1 MRLGADPHR
10 HELDSGAY
18 HREYLDTVETP
29 TNEQSAGTTHVN
41 ETPIE
46 ETHITRE
53 PYYVPVGNEVGIF
66 QASHRNG
73 LPLLLK
79 GPTGC
84 GKTRFVEFMAWRMR
98 ESLTKIRYDGKAHA
112 VKATVEDYKTKKGFL
127 VTIPCHEDLTAN
139 DLVGR
144 FFLTLEQGAQWID
157 GPLTKAAR
165 FGGIC
170 YLDEV
175 VEARKD
181 VAVLLH
187 SLTDYRRILPL
198 VKKGTTVTP
207 PAEFMLIISYNPGY
221 QSVLKEM
228 KPSTKQRF
236 VAIDFDYPPQRTE
249 VQVVKHESGC
259 EEGLARSL
267 VEAGRKIRAL
277 KTQGLT
283 EGVSTRLLIY
293 AATLIREGVPAKQAV
308 MSTLV
313 SPVTDDEQM
322 TLSLIDICRGFELF

>member
-1 MRLGADPHR
+1 M
-10 HELDSGAY
+10 S
-18 HREYLDTVETP
+18 DTSMLL
-29 TNEQSAGTTHVN
+29 NEF
-41 ETPIE
+41 PIE
-46 ETHITRE
+46 QMDIRE
-53 PYYVPVGNEVGIF
+53 EPFYLPVGREAQVF
-66 QASHRNG
+66 QAAYKNR

-84 GKTRFVEFMAWRMR
+84 GKTRFVEHMAFTLQR
-98 ESLTKIRYDGKAHA
+98 SFTKVSYDPAQRTMAAQIKDFSAR
-112 VKATVEDYKTKKGFL
+112 KGFL

-144 FFLTLEQGAQWID
+144 FFLTLREGAQWID

-165 FGGIC
+165 HGGIC
-170 YLDEV
+170 YLDEI

-181 VAVLLH
+181 VAVLMH
-187 SLTDYRRILPL
+187 SLTDYRRVLPL
-198 VKKGTTVTP
+198 VKKGTAVTP
-207 PAEFMLIISYNPGY
+207 PPEFMLVISYNPGY

-236 VAIDFDYPPQRTE
+236 VSLDFDYPPPKIE
-249 VQVVKHESGC
+249 IQVVRRESGC

-267 VEAGRKIRAL
+267 VEAGRKIRTL
-277 KTQGLT
+277 KVQGLT

-293 AATLIREGVPAKQAV
+293 AATLIREGIPARDAV

-313 SPVTDDEQM
+313 SPLTDDEQM
-322 TLSLIDICRGFELF
+322 KASLVDICKGFELL

>member
-1 MRLGADPHR
+1 VNYYIRMQEAG
-10 HELDSGAY
+10 EL
-18 HREYLDTVETP
+18 L
-29 TNEQSAGTTHVN
+29 
-41 ETPIE
+41 IE
-46 ETHITRE
+46 ESIIDSE
-53 PYYVPVGNEVGIF
+53 PYYLPVGNEEEIF
-66 QASHRNG
+66 KAAYKRK

-84 GKTRFVEFMAWRMR
+84 GKTRFVEAMAYKTRL
-98 ESLTKIRYDGKAHA
+98 SLTK
-112 VKATVEDYKTKKGFL
+112 VSPKKGFL
-127 VTIPCHEDLTAN
+127 ATIPCHEDLSAN

-144 FFLTLEQGAQWID
+144 FFLTMNEGAKWID
-157 GPLTKAAR
+157 GPLTKAVR
-165 FGGIC
+165 YGGIC
-170 YLDEV
+170 YLDEI

-187 SLTDYRRILPL
+187 SLTDHRRILPL
-198 VKKGTTVTP
+198 IKKGSVVTP
-207 PAEFMLIISYNPGY
+207 PDEFMLIISYNPGY

-236 VAIDFDYPPQRTE
+236 VSLDFDYPPERIE
-249 VQVVKHESGC
+249 VQVIRHESEC

-267 VEAGRKIRAL
+267 VSAGRKIRTL

-293 AATLIREGVPAKQAV
+293 AATLISEGVPKKEAV

-313 SPVTDDEQM
+313 SPITDDEQM
-322 TLSLIDICRGFELF
+322 MMSLIDICRGYELF

>member
-1 MRLGADPHR
+1 MLVTMTDP
-10 HELDSGAY
+10 SPA
-18 HREYLDTVETP
+18 
-29 TNEQSAGTTHVN
+29 AN
-41 ETPIE
+41 ETAIE
-46 ETHITRE
+46 QLDIAEQ
-53 PYYVPVGNEVGIF
+53 PFYLPVGSEVDVF
-66 QASHRNG
+66 RAAHKNR

-84 GKTRFVEFMAWRMR
+84 GKTRFVEYMAW
-98 ESLTKIRYDGKAHA
+98 SLKKTLTRVSRNPGASVVEA
-112 VKATVEDYKTKKGFL
+112 RTVDFSTRKGFL

-144 FFLTLEQGAQWID
+144 FFLTMDQGAQWID
-157 GPLTKAAR
+157 GPLSKAAR

-170 YLDEV
+170 YLDEI

-181 VAVLLH
+181 VTVLLH
-187 SLTDYRRILPL
+187 SLTDYRRVLPL
-198 VKKGTTVTP
+198 VKKGTVITP
-207 PAEFMLIISYNPGY
+207 PPEFMLVISYNPGY

-228 KPSTKQRF
+228 KPSTRQRF
-236 VAIDFDYPPQRTE
+236 VSLDFDYPPPKIE
-249 VQVVKHESGC
+249 IQVVRRESGC

-293 AATLIREGVPAKQAV
+293 AATLIREGIPTSEAV
-308 MSTLV
+308 RDTLI
-313 SPVTDDEQM
+313 SPLTDDEQM
-322 TLSLIDICRGFELF
+322 KASLSDICRGFELL